1 VSIAADGQ
9 FDFDD
14 LTAEIAQEASGIGP
28 GDVTANIDANKTFES
43 SGNHIGR
50 AAVVKIFAI

>member
-1 VSIAADGQ
+1 
-9 FDFDD
+9 
-14 LTAEIAQEASGIGP
+14 
-28 GDVTANIDANKTFES
+28 VTANIDANKTFES